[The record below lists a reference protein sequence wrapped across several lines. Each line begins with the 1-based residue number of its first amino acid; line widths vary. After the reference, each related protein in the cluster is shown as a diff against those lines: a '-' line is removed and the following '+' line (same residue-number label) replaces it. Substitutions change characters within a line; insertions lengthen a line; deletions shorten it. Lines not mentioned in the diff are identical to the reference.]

1 MSIAKGALVFRGSR
15 PSEGHPY
22 KHMSQRL
29 SIDRRSFK
37 QFLSTQF
44 RHVLTQAVRGS
55 AGDRIDSQ
63 SLMDL
68 IQIRQE
74 VKSGSLD
81 LNAAINR
88 LVKLTQGLVGAGGAG
103 VWLFTK
109 DEIFYCAGAGN
120 ASNDERLRLEVIS
133 KLATSCRL
141 SKDSMPRLGNPTAI
155 GTFYDASNGP
165 DCAKSLLVEPIYQG
179 HRVAGALAAFS
190 DELNAFT
197 ERDAANIHL
206 LADVLEQALSK
217 AAEAGLGQSV
227 ALEPTAMLQLIHRIT
242 PALQR
247 ILENDENASDPMPGF
262 LQSEPEHNLPAA
274 GMDTAPPQESHESGE
289 ETRATEATRGTWTE
303 HEQASPALP
312 GDSVTSPAIED
323 TSVPGIGVR
332 AGLIV
337 ETSTLWPVVRQK
349 WERTVAFVRNYAS
362 RARLLSRAER
372 AGHQVWRTLRYPSDS
387 PPLLTK
393 AAYRDLRWVKSSI
406 SSTVKSARN
415 RLWAATKYR
424 PNLPTVQSKRS
435 RPALP
440 KVVTEPSLRH
450 AQYSFLH
457 ALKSA
462 NSRLQML
469 LQSRSSLGAPRRAA
483 PILAILVIII
493 TFLILKAS
501 LHNTAQTTASISRTA
516 AQENT
521 IPPSADSTGD
531 RETARSNG
539 VAMAGTPEAHVAEQF
554 GKSAPLQV
562 SHMQVTDRA
571 TEDAIRTLSRYELA
585 GLRRRAVYGDD
596 SAAFQMGMAYELGHG
611 VRQSCTTAAQWVARA
626 AGDGNAAAQYNL
638 GVRYRDGDGVP
649 VNENEAVKW
658 LQKAAAQESPNAQL
672 ALMPLTAHRARFV
685 SSRP

>member
-1 MSIAKGALVFRGSR
+1 
-15 PSEGHPY
+15 
-22 KHMSQRL
+22 
-29 SIDRRSFK
+29 
-37 QFLSTQF
+37 
-44 RHVLTQAVRGS
+44 
-55 AGDRIDSQ
+55 
-63 SLMDL
+63 MDL

-133 KLATSCRL
+133 KLATSCQL
-141 SKDSMPRLGNPTAI
+141 SKDSLPRLGNPTAI
-155 GTFYDASNGP
+155 GKVYSASNGRG
-165 DCAKSLLVEPIYQG
+165 CAKSLLVEPIYQG
-179 HRVAGALAAFS
+179 HEIAGALAAFS

-197 ERDAANIHL
+197 ERDAANINL
-206 LADVLEQALSK
+206 LAGVLEQALSK
-217 AAEAGLGQSV
+217 AAEAGLRQSV
-227 ALEPTAMLQLIHRIT
+227 TLEPTAMLQLIDRII

-247 ILENDENASDPMPGF
+247 MLENDENAPHSMHGF
-262 LQSEPEHNLPAA
+262 RQSEPEHKLPAA
-274 GMDTAPPQESHESGE
+274 GMDTKPPQESHESGE
-289 ETRATEATRGTWTE
+289 ETRATKAMGGTWTE
-303 HEQASPALP
+303 REQASPALP
-312 GDSVTSPAIED
+312 GESTTSPAIED
-323 TSVPGIGVR
+323 TNVPGIGVR

-337 ETSTLWPVVRQK
+337 ETLTLWPVVRQK

-393 AAYRDLRWVKSSI
+393 AAYRGLRWVKSSI

-415 RLWAATKYR
+415 RLWAAANYR
-424 PNLPTVQSKRS
+424 PNLPTAQSKRS
-435 RPALP
+435 RPVLP
-440 KVVTEPSLRH
+440 KVVTQPSLRH

-469 LQSRSSLGAPRRAA
+469 LQSRSSLRAPRRAA
-483 PILAILVIII
+483 PVVAILVIII

-501 LHNTAQTTASISRTA
+501 LHNTAQTTASSSQTA

-521 IPPSADSTGD
+521 IPLSADSTGD

-562 SHMQVTDRA
+562 SHMQVTDRT

>member
-1 MSIAKGALVFRGSR
+1 M
-15 PSEGHPY
+15 
-22 KHMSQRL
+22 
-29 SIDRRSFK
+29 
-37 QFLSTQF
+37 
-44 RHVLTQAVRGS
+44 
-55 AGDRIDSQ
+55 
-63 SLMDL
+63 
-68 IQIRQE
+68 
-74 VKSGSLD
+74 
-81 LNAAINR
+81 
-88 LVKLTQGLVGAGGAG
+88 
-103 VWLFTK
+103 
-109 DEIFYCAGAGN
+109 
-120 ASNDERLRLEVIS
+120 
-133 KLATSCRL
+133 
-141 SKDSMPRLGNPTAI
+141 
-155 GTFYDASNGP
+155 
-165 DCAKSLLVEPIYQG
+165 
-179 HRVAGALAAFS
+179 
-190 DELNAFT
+190 
-197 ERDAANIHL
+197 
-206 LADVLEQALSK
+206 
-217 AAEAGLGQSV
+217 
-227 ALEPTAMLQLIHRIT
+227 
-242 PALQR
+242 
-247 ILENDENASDPMPGF
+247 LENDENPPHSMHGF
-262 LQSEPEHNLPAA
+262 LQSELEHKLPAA
-274 GMDTAPPQESHESGE
+274 GMDTKPPQESHESSE
-289 ETRATEATRGTWTE
+289 ETRATEAMGGTWTE

-312 GDSVTSPAIED
+312 GDWATSPVIED
-323 TSVPGIGVR
+323 TNVPGIGER
-332 AGLIV
+332 AGLFV
-337 ETSTLWPVVRQK
+337 ETSTLWPVVRQN

-362 RARLLSRAER
+362 RTFKVLSLASRLLNRAER
-372 AGHQVWRTLRYPSDS
+372 AGHQVWHTLRYPSDS
-387 PPLLTK
+387 LPLLTK

-415 RLWAATKYR
+415 RLWGATKYR

-440 KVVTEPSLRH
+440 KVVTQPSLRH

-457 ALKSA
+457 ALRRA

-469 LQSRSSLGAPRRAA
+469 LQSRSSLRAPRRAA

-501 LHNTAQTTASISRTA
+501 LHNTAQTTASSSRA
-516 AQENT
+516 AVQENT
-521 IPPSADSTGD
+521 IRLSADSTRD

-539 VAMAGTPEAHVAEQF
+539 VAMAGTPEAHAAEQF

-658 LQKAAAQESPNAQL
+658 LQKAAAKQSPNAQL

-685 SSRP
+685 TPRP

>member
-1 MSIAKGALVFRGSR
+1 
-15 PSEGHPY
+15 
-22 KHMSQRL
+22 MSQRL

-44 RHVLTQAVRGS
+44 RHVLKQGVRGN
-55 AGDRIDSQ
+55 AGDRIDPQ
-63 SLMDL
+63 SLMEL
-68 IQIRQE
+68 FQIRQE

-88 LVKLTQGLVGAGGAG
+88 LVKLTQGLVGARGAG

-109 DEIFYCAGAGN
+109 DEIFYRAGAGN

-133 KLATSCRL
+133 KLATACQL
-141 SKDSMPRLGNPTAI
+141 SKDSLPRLGNPTAI
-155 GTFYDASNGP
+155 GTVYNASHGP
-165 DCAKSLLVEPIYQG
+165 DCAKSFLVEPIYQG
-179 HRVAGALAAFS
+179 HEVAGALAAFS

-206 LADVLEQALSK
+206 LADVLAQALSK
-217 AAEAGLGQSV
+217 ATEAGLKQSM
-227 ALEPTAMLQLIHRIT
+227 ALEPIAMLQLIDRII

-247 ILENDENASDPMPGF
+247 MLENDENAPHSMHGF
-262 LQSEPEHNLPAA
+262 LQSEPEHKLPAA
-274 GMDTAPPQESHESGE
+274 GMDTKPPQQSHESGE
-289 ETRATEATRGTWTE
+289 ETRDKEAMGGTWTE

-312 GDSVTSPAIED
+312 GDSATSPAIED
-323 TSVPGIGVR
+323 TNVPWSGER

-372 AGHQVWRTLRYPSDS
+372 AGHQVWRTIRYPSDS

-415 RLWAATKYR
+415 RLWGATKYR

-440 KVVTEPSLRH
+440 KVVTQPSLRH

-457 ALKSA
+457 ALRRA

-469 LQSRSSLGAPRRAA
+469 LQSRSSLRAPRRAA

-501 LHNTAQTTASISRTA
+501 LHNTAQTTASSSQTA

-521 IPPSADSTGD
+521 IRLSADSTGD

-539 VAMAGTPEAHVAEQF
+539 VAMAGTPEAHAAEQF

-658 LQKAAAQESPNAQL
+658 LQKAAAQQSPNAQL

-685 SSRP
+685 TSRP